1 MQAIYAVS
9 SNHPYSAGMPGGRP
23 PKLKRSPFGERLCAV
38 RQQRGYSQTQLAEMI
53 GVTQQAYAG
62 WERSTVA
69 LRPEDIASLAEAL
82 KVSTDELL
90 GLEAKPKRKGGPV
103 GQSPAGF
110 RDRQQAAPA
119 PAAEDCLGRRDAD
132 RRSAKRALRPR
143 LFFP

>member
-9 SNHPYSAGMPGGRP
+9 SNNPYSPGMPGGRP
-23 PKLKRSPFGERLCAV
+23 PKLERSPFGERLCAI

-69 LRPEDIASLAEAL
+69 LRPQDIARLAEAL

-90 GLEAKPKRKGGPV
+90 GLEAKPKRKSGPV
-103 GQSPAGF
+103 GKAQQVFETVSKLPRHQQQKIVDVVQTLIAG
-110 RDRQQAAPA
+110 QQNGRAA
-119 PAAEDCLGRRDAD
+119 
-132 RRSAKRALRPR
+132 AK
-143 LFFP
+143 

>member
-103 GQSPAGF
+103 GKAQQVFETVSKLPRHQQQKIVSVVETLIAGQQS
-110 RDRQQAAPA
+110 
-119 PAAEDCLGRRDAD
+119 GR
-132 RRSAKRALRPR
+132 
-143 LFFP
+143 